1 VKFPWFT
8 YFVIVCKTEEEAIN
22 MYEKLKPY
30 LDKRGLTLADDKT
43 KDTHISEG
51 FDFLGFNLRQYKTNN
66 GMRLLIKPS
75 KLSVKKARETI
86 QKVFIQLRGKP
97 VGDLIKKLNPI
108 IRGIGNYWSSQ
119 VAKKIFEKLDSYIW
133 IKTRKHLKILH
144 PNKSFKWIYRKYFKA
159 DYTGVSR
166 SKWILTD
173 PHDYKTQLFK
183 MSWIP
188 IVRHAVVKY
197 NNSPDDASLKGYF
210 DERDKKHFLKDNV
223 LSRRKIAKYSNYK
236 CRICNQSLV
245 GEESLKIN
253 QIIPRKL
260 GGDER
265 YDNLEL
271 LHKSCQRYH
280 QTLLEKYGG
289 GRELPKIVTYFK
301 NNQVEPN
308 SKEGYELIKK
318 AFVKIKYQLV

>member
-1 VKFPWFT
+1 
-8 YFVIVCKTEEEAIN
+8 

-43 KDTHISEG
+43 KITHISEG

-86 QKVFIQLRGKP
+86 KNVFIQLRGRP

-144 PNKSFKWIYRKYFKA
+144 SNKPFKWIYRKYFKA
-159 DYTGVSR
+159 DFTGVSKD
-166 SKWILTD
+166 KWILTD
-173 PHDYKTQLFK
+173 PHDKKTQLFK
-183 MSWIP
+183 MNWIP
-188 IVRHAVVKY
+188 IVRHSVVKY
-197 NNSPDDASLKGYF
+197 RNSPDDGSLVEYF
-210 DERDKKHFLKDNV
+210 EKRDKKDFINDNV
-223 LSRRKIAKYSNYK
+223 SSRRKLAKLSNYK
-236 CRICNQSLV
+236 CRVCKQSLV
-245 GEESLKIN
+245 GEESLNIN
-253 QIIPRKL
+253 LIVPVKL

-271 LHKSCQRYH
+271 LHKSCRQYH
-280 QTLLEKYGG
+280 QTLLGKYGG

-301 NNQVEPN
+301 DNQVEPN
-308 SKEGYELIKK
+308 SKEGYALIKK
-318 AFVKIKYQLV
+318 AFIKFKYQLV